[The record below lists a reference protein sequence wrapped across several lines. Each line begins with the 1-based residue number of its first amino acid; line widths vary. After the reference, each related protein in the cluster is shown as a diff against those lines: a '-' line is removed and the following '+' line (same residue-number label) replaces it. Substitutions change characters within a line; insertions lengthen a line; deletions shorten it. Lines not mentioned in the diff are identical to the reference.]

1 MCYFFRI
8 WNVLLYRKLSCLI
21 YDVLCGSSFMPLAHF
36 ADSIC
41 SSSIEACPK
50 DAYPCLYVVSVRCLN
65 NIASCEYMFNV
76 FLEQDECDNV

>member
-1 MCYFFRI
+1 
-8 WNVLLYRKLSCLI
+8 
-21 YDVLCGSSFMPLAHF
+21 MPLAHF